1 MSVYVGSIWSGQ
13 SEGGG
18 TYMMAL
24 TRRSV
29 AMATISASRIRIVR
43 RVSILYHFNVIA
55 APRTA

>member
-1 MSVYVGSIWSGQ
+1 MWKSQ
-13 SEGGG
+13 SEGV

-29 AMATISASRIRIVR
+29 AMATINASRIRIVR

-55 APRTA
+55 APKTA